1 VGLWSCLSG
10 VGVNPVNLFKLC
22 ANFGRT
28 AVSLLRKILG
38 RCPYYVVKIVPAIG
52 RLVRSRIEQIFDALP
67 DFWIFDVSCRGSFKL
82 LQNLRLCFVL
92 GITLRRRR
100 LQTMAL
106 AFQTSEFIENCQ
118 HDPPSGDQGRQLGG
132 ILTRKFP
139 MQSPSGGDK
148 GDNRCLCNCGCQ
160 ELRSLRG
167 HARCT
172 VCDGWICH
180 KCRGEGW
187 SEPFCH
193 VCSWGTA
200 DSKPLSEESLQAM
213 RSSRRSRAKENLQ
226 AMISMSSA
234 GSGSPP
240 GQASESSASAANIAA
255 PEIDISADVSAAA
268 SALPDEQDIPLCSW
282 CGEHIAG
289 QQCASCSRPLC
300 GACVGD
306 GGQCG
311 VCDPWFGQDP
321 RNVLHGGISS
331 QSHSNIFHLMTNQQ
345 YDPEHHTHWVP
356 CTACGLWMGERGLLC
371 STCSW
376 HVHIGCTV
384 RCTSCDACFCT
395 RDWPSHVCPGKS
407 ATRDMRRWRRQI
419 RIS

>member
-1 VGLWSCLSG
+1 M
-10 VGVNPVNLFKLC
+10 NPVNLFKLC

-132 ILTRKFP
+132 ILTSKFP

-148 GDNRCLCNCGCQ
+148 GDNRCQCKCGCTD
-160 ELRSLRG
+160 LRTLRG

-172 VCDGWICH
+172 ACNTCICH

-187 SEPFCH
+187 SEPSCH
-193 VCSWGTA
+193 LCSWGTP
-200 DSKPLSEESLQAM
+200 DYKPLSEESLQAM
-213 RSSRRSRAKENLQ
+213 RSSRRSRAT
-226 AMISMSSA
+226 
-234 GSGSPP
+234 
-240 GQASESSASAANIAA
+240 ESY
-255 PEIDISADVSAAA
+255 
-268 SALPDEQDIPLCSW
+268 LC
-282 CGEHIAG
+282 HH
-289 QQCASCSRPLC
+289 R
-300 GACVGD
+300 
-306 GGQCG
+306 
-311 VCDPWFGQDP
+311 DP
-321 RNVLHGGISS
+321 
-331 QSHSNIFHLMTNQQ
+331 
-345 YDPEHHTHWVP
+345 
-356 CTACGLWMGERGLLC
+356 A
-371 STCSW
+371 
-376 HVHIGCTV
+376 
-384 RCTSCDACFCT
+384 
-395 RDWPSHVCPGKS
+395 
-407 ATRDMRRWRRQI
+407 RRQDGQVSQVRQQRTSPHRRLI
-419 RIS
+419 FRQMCLQLHQHYRMNKTIHYAVGVGNTLLDSNARAVHNHFVERA